1 MIFAVATDERVP
13 RAVPPCVI
21 GATVFAGAL
30 VTGPLTGGSFNPA
43 RSLGPAVAGGGWTAH
58 WRYWAAPIVGMVAA
72 ARLFEALRG
81 AHPPAAT
88 PPGMVRLAWRSG
100 SRGRSIPTS
109 SGARSEE
116 PGAYPGARPVNTP
129 THAVLSVA
137 LLARRARRSV
147 LAPALVGA
155 VLPDVPMYVLFAVA
169 TFVWHQPQAVTWGQT
184 YFEPGWQH
192 AVDAL
197 HSFPLLGAA
206 LAATFAPQCMQG
218 LGGAGAAG
226 GAPRAPA
233 WCAWARIALASALLH
248 AGTDVLVHADDAHH
262 HLWPLSDWR
271 FVSPVSYW
279 DPRHHGLVFAPLECL
294 GALALLPAVWQASRR
309 RAARGVLLL
318 LAAVYAAGA
327 ALGLARLASG
337 AARPGPGSLQG
348 ALTTHR

>member
-1 MIFAVATDERVP
+1 M
-13 RAVPPCVI
+13 
-21 GATVFAGAL
+21 
-30 VTGPLTGGSFNPA
+30 
-43 RSLGPAVAGGGWTAH
+43 
-58 WRYWAAPIVGMVAA
+58 
-72 ARLFEALRG
+72 
-81 AHPPAAT
+81 
-88 PPGMVRLAWRSG
+88 
-100 SRGRSIPTS
+100 
-109 SGARSEE
+109 
-116 PGAYPGARPVNTP
+116 NTP

-137 LLARRARRSV
+137 LLARGARRPV
-147 LAPALVGA
+147 LAPAVVGA

-169 TFVWHQPQAVTWGQT
+169 TFVWRQPQAVTWGRT

-206 LAATFAPQCMQG
+206 LAATFVPRLVHGA
-218 LGGAGAAG
+218 GGAGG
-226 GAPRAPA
+226 TGRARA

-248 AGTDVLVHADDAHH
+248 AGTDFLVHAEDAHH

-294 GALALLPAVWQASRR
+294 SALALLPAVWQASSR
-309 RAARGVLLL
+309 RAARGTVLL
-318 LAAVYAAGA
+318 LAAAYVAGA

-337 AARPGPGSLQG
+337 AARPGSLQG